1 MKDAE
6 KIIERVVPIG
16 LGTVAG
22 GIIGKKVGA
31 PKKGALVG
39 AGIGVIYG
47 SALKSRR
54 EANELAAENAKLR
67 NELLAYDE
75 YDFDDDTIKDD
86 SESSS
91 PSIFN
96 GYSSEEEESTID
108 E

>member
-1 MKDAE
+1 MKDVE

-16 LGTVAG
+16 LGTAVGAVM
-22 GIIGKKVGA
+22 GKKLGA
-31 PKKGALVG
+31 PKRGAAIG
-39 AGIGVIYG
+39 AGVGIVYG
-47 SALKSRR
+47 STLKSRR
-54 EANELAAENAKLR
+54 EAKELAAENEKLR
-67 NELLAYDE
+67 NELLAYK

-96 GYSSEEEESTID
+96 EISSEEEESTID